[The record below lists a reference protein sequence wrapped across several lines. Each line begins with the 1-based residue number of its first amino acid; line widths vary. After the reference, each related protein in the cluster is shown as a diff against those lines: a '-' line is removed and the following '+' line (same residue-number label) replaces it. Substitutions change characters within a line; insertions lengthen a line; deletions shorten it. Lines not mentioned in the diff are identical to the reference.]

1 MLDMLKNKK
10 WMILLVFAI
19 LAMAAFA
26 VVYTGMFDN
35 VRNTAA
41 RFFSKPIHSV
51 DDVKN
56 AAGIVEMELI
66 TPSNSAILDTAVR
79 QLNQSIADGKA
90 EWPSFTDD
98 AICYEIKYK
107 SGNYTVQGFLCLPD
121 DYLDKEYPVLIYNR
135 GGSNSNSYARGQI
148 RVDEQYSYARMG
160 FIVLATQHRGWG
172 EGSGKDELGGGDVQ
186 DVIALVDLAEK
197 FTFSNGKLYM
207 FGWSRGAMETYLV
220 LSRDHRITAA
230 VAGAGPTDISKAYD
244 EGNDF
249 TKVMTIETVGGT
261 PEQLPEE
268 YKKRSALFLADK
280 INTPLLIAQG
290 TDDSVVPMYHSVDLY
305 DKMKALGKDVELK
318 LYEGEDHNTAYGNN
332 MKSYLLWLLEH

>member
-1 MLDMLKNKK
+1 MLKNKK
-10 WMILLVFAI
+10 WMILLVFVI

-90 EWPSFTDD
+90 KWPSFTDD

-107 SGNYTVQGFLCLPD
+107 SGNYTVQGFLCLPG

-135 GGSNSNSYARGQI
+135 GGTNGTSNSVGQI
-148 RVDEQYSYARMG
+148 YVDTPYNFARMG

-172 EGSGKDELGGGDVQ
+172 EGSGKDEFGGGDVQ

-207 FGWSRGAMETYLV
+207 FGWSRGALDTYLV

-244 EGNDF
+244 DGIA
-249 TKVMTIETVGGT
+249 TLAIIQTIGGT

-280 INTPLLIAQG
+280 IDTPLLIAQG
-290 TDDSVVPMYHSVDLY
+290 TDDLKVPMYHAVDLY

-318 LYEGEDHNTAYGNN
+318 LYEGEDHNTAFGNN
-332 MKSYLLWLLEH
+332 IKSYLLWLLEH

>member
-1 MLDMLKNKK
+1 MFRNKK
-10 WMILLVFAI
+10 LIIFFV
-19 LAMAAFA
+19 LAMVIITASVFSIM
-26 VVYTGMFDN
+26 YTGMFDN

-56 AAGIVEMELI
+56 AAGIVEMTLVN
-66 TPSNSAILDTAVR
+66 PKDSPILDREVQR
-79 QLNQSIADGKA
+79 LNQHIAQGGDK
-90 EWPSFTDD
+90 WPYTED

-107 SGNYTVQGFLCLPD
+107 SDNYIVQGFFCLPG
-121 DYLDKEYPVLIYNR
+121 DYLDKKYPVLIYNR
-135 GGSNSNSYARGQI
+135 GDANSNDYARGQI
-148 RVDEQYSYARMG
+148 NVDTIYSFARAG

-172 EGSGKDELGGGDVQ
+172 EGSGKDEFGGGDVQ
-186 DVIALVDLAEK
+186 DVTALIDLSEK

-318 LYEGEDHNTAYGNN
+318 LYEGEDHNTAFGNN
-332 MKSYLLWLLEH
+332 IKSYLLWLLEH